1 MLWLSNAP
9 VVGVISFEVPTP
21 QMPVLSLSLLVRL
34 LQPAFVMALLPMI
47 GTLVTALQL
56 QAITGTRN
64 LPNQTIIGV
73 GLGNIAAGVIGGL
86 PGAISVA
93 TYANVFSGGR
103 SRVAGILAAAVLLL
117 LVIALR
123 PLASAIPLA
132 VIAGIII
139 INGWNIIDWRFISC
153 IHRVDRG
160 YALVMLTTAC
170 TAMFVDF
177 IFAVLIGL
185 VVSALIS
192 ARRAEAAE
200 MSRLFSVPILD
211 QVILGVDADDAV
223 DPFEARSGL
232 VMFPERVSA
241 ASAREQ
247 TQMSVA
253 T

>member
-1 MLWLSNAP
+1 MLWLSNAQ

-139 INGWNIIDWRFISC
+139 VNGWNIIDWRFISC